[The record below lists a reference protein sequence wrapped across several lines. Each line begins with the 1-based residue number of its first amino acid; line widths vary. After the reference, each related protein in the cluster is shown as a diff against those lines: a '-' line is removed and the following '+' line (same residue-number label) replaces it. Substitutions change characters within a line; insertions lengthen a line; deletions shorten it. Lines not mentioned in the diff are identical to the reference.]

1 MEKGI
6 YDYNEDDLQQMNM
19 TQLRSL
25 VKELNGRKK
34 TTIMY
39 PLGSKGLKTKEE
51 MIGLILGCQGKP
63 TKVKSNYRFLDASD
77 LRKKK
82 VPELKYIVKQMTDR
96 EPEEFKTTCS
106 RWSKGTL
113 IGYIMSCRGQ
123 PIRKDQNKEKKDRS
137 SQKKQVGRGWGYG
150 F

>member
-1 MEKGI
+1 MF
-6 YDYNEDDLQQMNM
+6 
-19 TQLRSL
+19 
-25 VKELNGRKK
+25 
-34 TTIMY
+34 
-39 PLGSKGLKTKEE
+39 PLGSQGLKTKEE
-51 MIGLILGCQGKP
+51 IIGLILGCQGKP
-63 TKVKSNYRFLDASD
+63 TKVKSNYRFLDAAD

-82 VPELKYIVKQMTDR
+82 LAELKYIVKQMTDR

-113 IGYIMSCRGQ
+113 IGYIMSCRGI
-123 PIRKDQNKEKKDRS
+123 PIHKNQNKETKDQGSRS